1 MFGFGKISQLKL
13 AKKIVS
19 LSIEASEQFH
29 SYLKEDSDI
38 YSKCITQIP
47 IKNTGALFMVNIYR
61 NMLNSKYDMKD
72 VFVVIRTAILMMG
85 TNKTMED
92 MLWKSFLNYMKV
104 CKDGLEY
111 YKQFEDYDPVAVLVK
126 AFFSLV
132 IDDKEYLQKELENAI
147 LQSVSYKKIYE
158 YIDGVC
164 TYESLLDDDYRMK
177 LRK

>member
-1 MFGFGKISQLKL
+1 MFGFGKISQPKL
-13 AKKIVS
+13 ARKIVS

-29 SYLKEDSDI
+29 DYLKEDSDI
-38 YSKCITQIP
+38 YRKCITQIP
-47 IKNTGALFMVNIYR
+47 IKNTGAIFMVNIYR
-61 NMLNSKYDMKD
+61 NMLNSKYAIKD
-72 VFVVIRTAILMMG
+72 VYVVIRTAIRMMG

-92 MLWKSFLNYMKV
+92 MLWKSFLDYMKV
-104 CKDGLEY
+104 CNDGFEY
-111 YKQFEDYDPVAVLVK
+111 YKQFQDYDPVAVLVK
-126 AFFSLV
+126 TFFSLV